1 MARWRERF
9 FKIVEPAPT
18 TTPHKQPLMLM
29 RRWVGERSPMVGQL
43 RGTERSSDRESCGKA
58 FARFDPEN
66 NILEIQ
72 CPNATADC
80 D

>member
-1 MARWRERF
+1 
-9 FKIVEPAPT
+9 
-18 TTPHKQPLMLM
+18 
-29 RRWVGERSPMVGQL
+29 MVGQL